1 MLAKEKHC
9 PRYTPWPET
18 QMVEL
23 TLKPIHKETIV
34 GLTAQSERKHKARN
48 VHRNW
53 IGKINAKD

>member
-1 MLAKEKHC
+1 MLAKEKHY

-34 GLTAQSERKHKARN
+34 GSTAQSERKRNSRN
-48 VHRNW
+48 VHQNL